1 MPIRPVSIIVAVT
14 GIARNSP
21 RLVSVEP
28 GTALHRGLIYT
39 LAVAAFCLTAAPIQ
53 ADDPLRPGIKGTD
66 DRLMVDPV
74 GPPWTSIGRVN
85 RTIGGFC
92 TGVLIA
98 PDKVLTA
105 AHCLWNARTA
115 RWLQP
120 HSVNFLAGY
129 RQARYIKNGQV
140 ASYVLAP
147 GAESP
152 EGKHERNPSADWAV
166 LTLTED
172 IGHAVGAVPLAD
184 FGPARFMAD
193 QGKST
198 IYIHAGYSQDKA
210 HTLSMHV
217 NCHIKGFAKGD
228 TLVLHDCD
236 ATHGDSGAPI
246 LAKEGNHYEVV
257 ALHVATINSQPVST
271 GLAVAAGSI
280 LAGLAK
286 AKPPSRAP

>member
-1 MPIRPVSIIVAVT
+1 MA
-14 GIARNSP
+14 ANA
-21 RLVSVEP
+21 E
-28 GTALHRGLIYT
+28 TALHRGLICAFAAVLC
-39 LAVAAFCLTAAPIQ
+39 LAVLPVW
-53 ADDPLRPGIKGTD
+53 ADDPLRPGIKGAD

-74 GPPWTSIGRVN
+74 GPPWSSIGRVN

-105 AHCLWNARTA
+105 AHCLWNARTE

-129 RQARYIKNGQV
+129 RQARYLKNGQV

-152 EGKHERNPSADWAV
+152 QGKHERNPSTDWAV
-166 LTLTED
+166 LTLSES
-172 IGHAVGAVPLAD
+172 IGQAVGVVPLAD
-184 FGPARFMAD
+184 FGPDRFTFD
-193 QGKST
+193 QQKST

-217 NCHIKGFAKGD
+217 NCHIKGFAKDD

-236 ATHGDSGAPI
+236 ATRGDSGAPI
-246 LAKEGNHYEVV
+246 LAKRGDHYEVV
-257 ALHVATINSQPVST
+257 ALHVATLNAQPVST
-271 GLAVAAGSI
+271 GLAVSAGSI
-280 LAGLAK
+280 LAGLGK
-286 AKPPSRAP
+286 AKLPAP

>member
-1 MPIRPVSIIVAVT
+1 MAT
-14 GIARNSP
+14 LARNSP
-21 RLVSVEP
+21 GLAMAKS
-28 GTALHRGLIYT
+28 GMALHRGIICV
-39 LAVAAFCLTAAPIQ
+39 LALAAFCASVAPIR
-53 ADDPLRPGIKGTD
+53 ADDPLRPGIKGAD

-74 GPPWTSIGRVN
+74 GPPWSSIGRVN

-105 AHCLWNARTA
+105 AHCLWNARTD

-140 ASYVLAP
+140 QSYVLAP

-152 EGKHERNPSADWAV
+152 EGKHERNPAADWAV
-166 LTLTED
+166 LTLTET

-184 FGPARFMAD
+184 FGPERFMAD
-193 QGKST
+193 QQKST

-217 NCHIKGFAKGD
+217 NCHIKGFAKD
-228 TLVLHDCD
+228 NALVLHDCD
-236 ATHGDSGAPI
+236 ATRGDSGAPI
-246 LAKEGNHYEVV
+246 LAKQGDHYEVV
-257 ALHVATINSQPVST
+257 ALHVATLNAQPVST
-271 GLAVAAGSI
+271 GLAVSAGAI

-286 AKPPSRAP
+286 AKPPTP

>member
-1 MPIRPVSIIVAVT
+1 MT
-14 GIARNSP
+14 GPARNSP
-21 RLVSVEP
+21 RLVTTESGASLYRGFFYALAMAVLFASV
-28 GTALHRGLIYT
+28 AS
-39 LAVAAFCLTAAPIQ
+39 AW

-74 GPPWTSIGRVN
+74 GPPWSSIGRVN

-105 AHCLWNARTA
+105 AHCLWNARTD

-140 ASYVLAP
+140 QSYVLAP

-152 EGKHERNPSADWAV
+152 QGKQERNPSTDWAI
-166 LTLTED
+166 LTLTES
-172 IGHAVGAVPLAD
+172 IGQVVGVVPLAD
-184 FGPARFMAD
+184 FGPERSMAD
-193 QGKST
+193 QQIST
-198 IYIHAGYSQDKA
+198 IYILAGYSQDKA

-217 NCHIKGFAKGD
+217 NCRIKGFAKD
-228 TLVLHDCD
+228 NTLVLHDCD
-236 ATHGDSGAPI
+236 ATRGDSGAPI
-246 LAKEGNHYEVV
+246 LAKRGDYYEVV
-257 ALHVATINSQPVST
+257 ALHAATLNAQPVST
-271 GLAVAAGSI
+271 GLAVSAGSI

-286 AKPPSRAP
+286 AKPPAP